1 MCSAIERPATGAVL
15 KPQVSIPGLRKKRS
29 TSLPKLPVPLTFHEN
44 RSGRGYIVQVHN
56 TYPPEAD

>member
-1 MCSAIERPATGAVL
+1 L
-15 KPQVSIPGLRKKRS
+15 KPEAPIPALKKKRS
-29 TSLPKLPVPLTFHEN
+29 TSLPKPSVPLTFHEN